1 MPGFDLSRIWDG
13 LHPAHWRQTRAGRW
27 PRRIALA
34 AGALLCVLGAGGAI
48 AYYTAVETSGVSP
61 DRQPASKWRF
71 AEASDNWTDALRTPE
86 FWNKSRSRSSSDENR
101 SSRRAR
107 RNSDESTRTSRSRE
121 SRSSERRSTRDQTT
135 IREHTSRPIRESSE
149 PDHRPTY
156 TTPMLRGATIR
167 YYSFVPK
174 EISTYR
180 TMCVRLCDG
189 YYWPVSNS
197 ATKREFARDNEICQ
211 RSCDSPVAL
220 YAHRNLGEE
229 VESMVDLQGRPY
241 IALDTAFMYRATYN
255 EGCKCRPHP
264 WEEAARQRHLGY
276 QTAGQAEP
284 AAVRKP

>member
-1 MPGFDLSRIWDG
+1 MPVPGFGLSRIWDG
-13 LHPAHWRQTRAGRW
+13 LHPAHWRM
-27 PRRIALA
+27 ALA
-34 AGALLCVLGAGGAI
+34 AAAFLCAIGAGGAI
-48 AYYTAVETSGVSP
+48 AYYTAAETSGVSEN
-61 DRQPASKWRF
+61 RQPASKWRF
-71 AEASDNWTDALRTPE
+71 AENSDSWTDALRTPE
-86 FWNKSRSRSSSDENR
+86 FWNKSRSRSSSDESR

-107 RNSDESTRTSRSRE
+107 RSSSESTRTSRSRE
-121 SRSSERRSTRDQTT
+121 SRSSERRSTRDQT
-135 IREHTSRPIRESSE
+135 IREHTSRPIHEIGES
-149 PDHRPTY
+149 DHRPTY
-156 TTPMLRGATIR
+156 TTPVQRGATIR

-189 YYWPVSNS
+189 YYWPVSYS
-197 ATKREFARDNEICQ
+197 ATKREFARDSEICQ

-241 IALDTAFMYRATYN
+241 IALDTAFMYRAAYN

-276 QTAGQAEP
+276 QTAGKAEP

>member
-1 MPGFDLSRIWDG
+1 MPGFGLSRIWDG
-13 LHPAHWRQTRAGRW
+13 LHPARW
-27 PRRIALA
+27 RIALA

-61 DRQPASKWRF
+61 DRLPASKWRF

-86 FWNKSRSRSSSDENR
+86 FWNKSRSRSSSSDESR

-107 RNSDESTRTSRSRE
+107 RSSSESTRTSRSRE

-135 IREHTSRPIRESSE
+135 IREHTSRPIREIGE
-149 PDHRPTY
+149 PYHRPTY
-156 TTPMLRGATIR
+156 TTPVLRGATIR

-189 YYWPVSNS
+189 YYWPVSYS

-211 RSCDSPVAL
+211 RSCDTPVAL
-220 YAHRNLGEE
+220 YAHRNPGEE
-229 VESMVDLQGRPY
+229 AESMVDLQGRPY

-255 EGCKCRPHP
+255 EGCKCRPHA